1 MPFPIINLTTGYFP
15 SFHPSY
21 NFFNWNKNS
30 NSEETYKGGFME
42 RLLCN
47 VSASNYFQGK
57 DRETL
62 LGKSRLEIVLDGVQN
77 WVEQMQKKRTFEY
90 NDVWL
95 LKRYMAQL
103 DLAVEHEEENGTIDE
118 EIREEIDAV
127 RDDAS
132 MILAPPSYILESPK
146 FSI

>member
-1 MPFPIINLTTGYFP
+1 MRTGIF
-15 SFHPSY
+15 
-21 NFFNWNKNS
+21 
-30 NSEETYKGGFME
+30 T
-42 RLLCN
+42 LLVLLSVCN

-77 WVEQMQKKRTFEY
+77 RVEQMQKKRTFEY

-95 LKRYMAQL
+95 LKRYMEQL

-132 MILAPPSYILESPK
+132 MILAPPSYIDGRV
-146 FSI
+146 